1 MGKGIFKII
10 MISFLLLGA
19 DMAQVRSA
27 APTDFENTG
36 KIQLNPV
43 LVSTDI
49 GKKNV
54 AKNLGEGNMRLT
66 GKLVRYGDNL
76 TFSGVANAGKELVI
90 DVTELGYYTLELT
103 LADNE
108 NIIQTTVVN
117 YAVVPEIID
126 EERPWD
132 MGVCVH
138 PPKDNDYS
146 KTFRLIRMAGFTRIR
161 TDLAWEHVEPAK
173 GKYVMPEHMYQ
184 FVSASE
190 KEGIKPLIV
199 FGYANAIAYPN
210 GFPTIPF
217 PTTEESR
224 LGCANAL
231 AYAVKEMG
239 NRVTEWELWNEPNY
253 ADPVKDYLP
262 LLKVVYPTVKKVNP
276 DITLISGGGSGA
288 GGGPG
293 GAFIIPVLDAGG
305 VDFQDG
311 YSIHPYMA
319 PNTPDFGYAGT
330 GGPIPAVNIPT
341 VWPYLKKISEENLRS
356 DKKEL
361 SVWVTE
367 IGWNST
373 TNLDIEQAA
382 YLARTYLLS
391 RRHYMSPG
399 VFWYD
404 FQNDGDTPDNIEHNF
419 GLLRSDFSP
428 KPSYQAAAV
437 VASLLKNY
445 TFQETLL
452 DGVNKV
458 LAFGQ
463 DGETTFYT
471 AWTTK
476 AERTTIR
483 VKAPTDVD
491 KLRLIDWQGCE
502 MPLTVDNGY
511 LVLNLSI
518 LPQYLVVKEEVVGIT
533 SPVGKAGIKLYPNP
547 STGLLIVNWG
557 HEGNRTITINDLNG
571 RILQRKVTYGL
582 ETQMNIS
589 DLNAGIYMLCV
600 NDGKEQVT
608 LKVIKQ

>member
-1 MGKGIFKII
+1 MYNSLLKVI
-10 MISFLLLGA
+10 MICLLLLGGSTMQA
-19 DMAQVRSA
+19 RQAISKSED
-27 APTDFENTG
+27 TG
-36 KIQLNPV
+36 KILLNPV
-43 LVSTDI
+43 LVSTGV
-49 GKKNV
+49 GKKAV
-54 AKNLGEGNMRLT
+54 AKNAGEGSMLLT
-66 GKLVRYGDNL
+66 GKLIRYGDDL
-76 TFSGVANAGKELVI
+76 TFSATAKAGEELIV
-90 DVTELGYYTLELT
+90 DVTQLGYYTLELT
-103 LADNE
+103 LSDNGG
-108 NIIQTTVVN
+108 TVQSTMAN
-117 YAVVPEIID
+117 YAVVPEIKD
-126 EERPWD
+126 EDRPMD

-138 PPKDNDYS
+138 APKDNDYS
-146 KTFRLIRMAGFTRIR
+146 KTFQLIRMAGFTRIR

-173 GKYVMPEHMYQ
+173 GQYVMPEYMTR
-184 FVSASE
+184 FVDASE
-190 KEGIKPLIV
+190 EVGIKPLIV
-199 FGYANAIAYPN
+199 FGYANAIVYPD
-210 GFPTIPF
+210 GFPVIPF

-231 AYAVKEMG
+231 AYSVKELE
-239 NRVTEWELWNEPNY
+239 NRVIEWELWNEPNY

-262 LLKVVYPTVKKVNP
+262 LLKVAYPIVKNANP
-276 DITLISGGGSGA
+276 NITLISGGGSGA

-330 GGPIPAVNIPT
+330 GGPIAAVNIPT
-341 VWPYLKKISEENLRS
+341 VWPYLKKISEDNPRS

-373 TNLDIEQAA
+373 TNSDIEQAA

-419 GLLRSDFSP
+419 GLLRSDYSP
-428 KPSYQAAAV
+428 KPSYQASAV
-437 VASLLKNY
+437 VASLLKNC

-471 AWTTK
+471 AWSTK
-476 AERTTIR
+476 AEGATVR
-483 VKAPTDVD
+483 VKAPIDVN
-491 KLRLIDWQGCE
+491 KLQLLDWQGCE

-511 LVLNLSI
+511 LVLDLSI
-518 LPQYLVVKEEVVGIT
+518 LPQYLVVKGGQVGIT
-533 SPVGKAGIKLYPNP
+533 SPVGKSKIQLYPNP
-547 STGLLIVNWG
+547 STGLFTVDWG
-557 HEGNRTITINDLNG
+557 YEGNRTITVNDLSG
-571 RILQRKVTYGL
+571 RILQRKTIYGT
-582 ETQMNIS
+582 ETQMDISRLNI
-589 DLNAGIYMLCV
+589 GVYMLCV
-600 NDGKEQVT
+600 NDGEEQVT